1 MKEPCVGYSGQALG
15 AFEALEVPERIAV
28 REACLLMY
36 DDLQHR
42 PKGGSGQDS
51 PEKFHWPVDWGVGG
65 CEVTYRRPLPHDRTV
80 CCKRKVAVWVIRID
94 GTDR

>member
-15 AFEALEVPERIAV
+15 AFEALEVPERLEV
-28 REACLLMY
+28 RKACLLMY
-36 DDLQHR
+36 DELQHR
-42 PKGGSGQDS
+42 PEAGSGQDS
-51 PEKFHWPVDWGVGG
+51 PEKFHRRVGG

-80 CCKRKVAVWVIRID
+80 CCKRKVALWVIRID